1 MRLIATAILTA
12 LWVATQCAGQS
23 SSHHH
28 PHHRVT
34 VRKSHHR
41 RNQPIDIFQL
51 ATSPETSSD
60 GERSPRWR
68 TKADVAAEERA
79 LKKRRKNAGG
89 SGGGGKAAWRK
100 NKPKRKEASS
110 SASAASVASSLQ
122 NLLPVPP
129 AHLPDAVVAG
139 GGFEC
144 CPTTTDVVQ
153 PRGGVN
159 MEGHLVK
166 LFRPNDMEQ
175 RIYEHSCRPEVID
188 QPCRFVDELVRPMSR
203 CVQQYTYTY
212 ALVENR
218 DHTGTGLEWRMDYI
232 RTRSGCACSIQP
244 P

>member
-1 MRLIATAILTA
+1 M
-12 LWVATQCAGQS
+12 
-23 SSHHH
+23 
-28 PHHRVT
+28 T
-34 VRKSHHR
+34 VGASRGGVLEG
-41 RNQPIDIFQL
+41 RNKEETVDDRTLYVPL
-51 ATSPETSSD
+51 RSPETSSD

-166 LFRPNDMEQ
+166 VPHFE
-175 RIYEHSCRPEVID
+175 
-188 QPCRFVDELVRPMSR
+188 RF
-203 CVQQYTYTY
+203 
-212 ALVENR
+212 
-218 DHTGTGLEWRMDYI
+218 
-232 RTRSGCACSIQP
+232 SGCLSKVDFF
-244 P
+244 